1 MLEKNSFRILA
12 LVRITI
18 TIKLNTFTFINSQR
32 KKKKKRIASFVT
44 KMNKTKDPITR
55 WYKKKKKLFENKI
68 DYFPLHTQA
77 HIHAHTFIA
86 DTSNDWCF
94 ACTKGGRI
102 CPEWCETVQQR
113 LWIIPRANKVAYPD
127 GPRAIPPTYTETIYI
142 YRSLSYPREDQRF
155 KAVRAS
161 GSRSR
166 NDGWEID
173 FCIVLWSSI
182 IEIFQD
188 THSK

>member
-32 KKKKKRIASFVT
+32 KKKRKELLHLSRKWIKQRTESLVDI
-44 KMNKTKDPITR
+44 
-55 WYKKKKKLFENKI
+55 KKKKKLFENKI

-102 CPEWCETVQQR
+102 CPEWCETVRQR

-142 YRSLSYPREDQRF
+142 YIYIDRF
-155 KAVRAS
+155 PIRGKIKDSKPFERAAVVGETTGEKSTSVSFYEAR
-161 GSRSR
+161 
-166 NDGWEID
+166 
-173 FCIVLWSSI
+173 
-182 IEIFQD
+182 
-188 THSK
+188 

>member
-18 TIKLNTFTFINSQR
+18 TIKLNTFTFINSQQ
-32 KKKKKRIASFVT
+32 KKKKRIASFVT

-127 GPRAIPPTYTETIYI
+127 GPRAIPSTYTETIYI
-142 YRSLSYPREDQRF
+142 DRF
-155 KAVRAS
+155 PIRGKIKDSKPFERAAVVGETTGEKSTSVSFYEAR
-161 GSRSR
+161 
-166 NDGWEID
+166 
-173 FCIVLWSSI
+173 
-182 IEIFQD
+182 
-188 THSK
+188 

>member
-1 MLEKNSFRILA
+1 MLHSSRKWIKQRTQS
-12 LVRITI
+12 LVDI
-18 TIKLNTFTFINSQR
+18 
-32 KKKKKRIASFVT
+32 
-44 KMNKTKDPITR
+44 
-55 WYKKKKKLFENKI
+55 KKKKKLFENKI

-161 GSRSR
+161 GSRWR